1 MTSTQG
7 TECFSNSQWL
17 EIIAKLQ
24 KPNPPSK
31 WAIACEY
38 CVSNS
43 AITKLWGQKNSTFKY
58 TELVPE
64 STRISTLHLSRA
76 YFPELEDQ
84 LFLWVDSMK
93 HLKLELPPTLVMT
106 KVVEITRSLNI
117 KENKFKSSWGW
128 FQNFRTWIGWKE
140 VPMFGEGAKVDKI
153 DPQLL
158 ESLNKLYE
166 IIRKYP
172 PSSIY
177 NIDETGL
184 FHRLLPHYS
193 LLMPNE
199 DVSTV
204 RGKKESKRL
213 GDFGSM
219 C

>member
-1 MTSTQG
+1 
-7 TECFSNSQWL
+7 
-17 EIIAKLQ
+17 
-24 KPNPPSK
+24 
-31 WAIACEY
+31 
-38 CVSNS
+38 
-43 AITKLWGQKNSTFKY
+43 
-58 TELVPE
+58 
-64 STRISTLHLSRA
+64 
-76 YFPELEDQ
+76 
-84 LFLWVDSMK
+84 
-93 HLKLELPPTLVMT
+93 
-106 KVVEITRSLNI
+106 
-117 KENKFKSSWGW
+117 
-128 FQNFRTWIGWKE
+128 
-140 VPMFGEGAKVDKI
+140 MFGEGAKVDKI